1 MRHAISVTCQRGTPV
16 TLQSTRTK
24 RRIVR
29 ILTSWRYRGRWW
41 LGDTTR
47 EYFMV
52 ECEGGAVFDIYRE
65 AEHWF
70 ATKRV

>member
-1 MRHAISVTCQRGTPV
+1 MRHAIAVTCEHGTPV
-16 TLQSTRTK
+16 ALHGPRAK
-24 RRIVR
+24 RHITH

-41 LGDTTR
+41 LSDVAR

-52 ECEGGAVFDIYRE
+52 ECDGGLVLDIYCE
-65 AEHWF
+65 AGHWF